1 MPRWI
6 ASVALVFLFGSS
18 ALAAPVDYVHDIK
31 PLLTQHCVKCHGPDK
46 QQSDLRV
53 DSLAAML
60 QGGNTGPALIAG
72 KSGESLLIDALTKG
86 ENVSKMPPEGNPKLT
101 AAQIDLL
108 KRWIDEGA
116 KGPKEEPPQVATV
129 KKNDHWAFRPLTVT
143 TPPQV
148 KHTANVRHDLDRFV
162 LAKLE
167 SAGMKPS
174 PEADRATL
182 IRRLSLDLTGLPQ
195 SIAEVD
201 DFVNDKADG
210 AYERLVDRLLA
221 SPHYGERWGRHWL
234 DQARY
239 ADSNGYTIDSARA
252 IWKYRD
258 WVIDAVNRDLPFDQF
273 TIDQLAGDM
282 LPQATLEQKIATGF
296 HRNTLRNEEGGTDQ
310 EQFRV
315 EAVVDRISTV
325 GSVWLGMT
333 IGCARCHDH
342 KYDPISQREFY
353 QIFALFN
360 NADEPTLAV
369 PTNEQ
374 AKEEAPLLA
383 DIAGVE
389 KRLAEVDSNSGQRQV
404 EWEAKIKAEY
414 EALVKDDRYKATA
427 AILAPLYT
435 ILKIPPKQRSLAA
448 DRQKVLAAF
457 QAYDPERQPL
467 MVQLAELNDRK
478 KQLQAKITTTL
489 VMTER
494 AEPRETFVHLRGDFL
509 RHGAKVS
516 PAVPAV
522 LPPLKAAKGT
532 PNRLDFARWLVD
544 KQNPLTP
551 RVTVNRVWQAYFGQG
566 LVTTE
571 NDFGTTGEKP
581 SHPELLDWLASEFI
595 KRGWSMK
602 QLHRLIVTSGTYRQA
617 SAFRSELR
625 EQDPYNKLLA
635 RQSRLRLE
643 AEIIRDSALV
653 ASGLLVRD
661 IGGPGVYPPQ
671 PDGIYRFTQ
680 NVKYWKERA
689 REDRYRRGMYTYFWR
704 SSPYP
709 FLMTFD
715 APDANTACTRR
726 VRSNTPLQALTLAN
740 DQAFVEF
747 AQGLAHRIE
756 EQAKGDDRAKLQTAF
771 RWCLVREPQPRELDR
786 LSEFL
791 AAQRKQVEKAS
802 DAWVAVARVLLNLDE
817 FVTRE

>member
-6 ASVALVFLFGSS
+6 ASVALVGLLGSVVH
-18 ALAAPVDYVHDIK
+18 AAPVDYIHDIK
-31 PLLTQHCVKCHGPDK
+31 PLLAQHCVKCHGPEK

-53 DSLAAML
+53 DSLAALL
-60 QGGNTGPALIAG
+60 QGGNSGPSLVAG
-72 KSGESLLIDALTKG
+72 KSSESLLIDALTKG
-86 ENVSKMPPEGNPKLT
+86 ENVSKMPPEGNTKLT
-101 AAQIDLL
+101 AAQVELL

-129 KKNDHWAFRPLTVT
+129 KKSDHWAFHPLKVT
-143 TPPQV
+143 APPQV
-148 KHTANVRHDLDRFV
+148 KHAANVRHDLDRFV

-167 SAGMKPS
+167 SAGIEPS
-174 PEADRATL
+174 PEADRYTL
-182 IRRLSLDLTGLPQ
+182 IRRLSLDLTGLPP
-195 SIAEVD
+195 SLAEVN
-201 DFVNDKADG
+201 DFVNDKTDG

-258 WVIDAVNRDLPFDQF
+258 WVIEAVNRDLPFDQF
-273 TIDQLAGDM
+273 TIEQLAGDM
-282 LPQATLEQKIATGF
+282 LPKATLEQKIATGF

-360 NADEPTLAV
+360 NADEPTLSV

-374 AKEEAPLLA
+374 SKEEAPLLA
-383 DIAGVE
+383 EITSVE
-389 KRLAEVDSNSGQRQV
+389 KRLAEVDNNSGQRQV
-404 EWEAKIKAEY
+404 EWEAK
-414 EALVKDDRYKATA
+414 
-427 AILAPLYT
+427 
-435 ILKIPPKQRSLAA
+435 LKNELESLAKDEQLKA
-448 DRQKVLAAF
+448 SSAALDDLRRIIKVDPKKRAKLDREKLLAAF

-467 MVQLAELNDRK
+467 IAHLAELNERK

-489 VMTER
+489 VMAER
-494 AEPRETFVHLRGDFL
+494 AAPRETFVHLRGDFL
-509 RHGAKVS
+509 RHGAKVA

-522 LPPLKAAKGT
+522 LPPLKAAKGA

-595 KRGWSMK
+595 KHGWSMK

-617 SAFRSELR
+617 SNFRPELR

-680 NVKYWKERA
+680 NVKYWKERSP
-689 REDRYRRGMYTYFWR
+689 EDRYRRGMYTYFWR

-747 AQGLAHRIE
+747 AQALARRIV
-756 EQAKGDDRAKLQTAF
+756 EQATGDDRAKLQTAF

-791 AAQRKQVEKAS
+791 AAQRKEATKAD